1 MKTLLVFALSF
12 LVVGNLAA
20 SSRVIKDNRLNDRG
34 RTPSLGRGYSV
45 TTNTLQSLCYKN
57 VDVTIPSYDL
67 QYTFKDIEEG
77 WQSSYSYD
85 VSAKASY
92 SYWFLSANV
101 SSHSSGSGENQ
112 KFYHYIYAKIDLE
125 SYYNS
130 LNEAT
135 SEMSDSAIQLLKEK
149 DVVGFFDACGPYY
162 VRSIGRHSSFLA
174 LLRYETESNKRDL
187 TYEASLKAQLRG
199 FGSSGSV
206 EVDAKY
212 SNSSEHQ
219 KKQLN
224 ITVWAQGLG
233 KDKLASLLPTDI
245 ESFKKTVQDSILTMQ
260 DANTGIITSMEIV
273 PWIENTDFQ
282 QYLKLEKEQ
291 ERLKYKEK
299 KTLMANSEIIAEIDR
314 IDRGQMDNYYKMR
327 NCQNAMLDQFPTK
340 EQDPE
345 RGYDYSKTFIKDLA
359 EPGNEKKE
367 KTLAELKEIVSD
379 DAQKGILDT
388 NDAFIEKA
396 TQCVDLI
403 HENGIE
409 RTHYR
414 QHPACLEVKKEVVLP
429 YLVLDHFC
437 MPEFSRMTK

>member
-1 MKTLLVFALSF
+1 MKTLLVFALSC

-67 QYTFKDIEEG
+67 QYTFQDIEEG
-77 WQSSYSYD
+77 WQSKYSYD

-101 SSHSSGSGENQ
+101 SAHSTGSGEN
-112 KFYHYIYAKIDLE
+112 KRFYHYIYAKIDLE

-135 SEMSDSAIQLLKEK
+135 SEMSDSAIKLLKEK

-174 LLRYETESNKRDL
+174 LLRYETESSKRDA

-219 KKQLN
+219 KKKLN

-314 IDRGQMDNYYKMR
+314 IDRGQMDNYYQMR
-327 NCQNAMLDQFPTK
+327 NCQNAMLDQFPKNT
-340 EQDPE
+340 EEPE
-345 RGYDYSKTFIKDLA
+345 MGYDYSKTYIKDLV
-359 EPGNEKKE
+359 EPGNQNKE
-367 KTLAELKEIVSD
+367 KTLAQLEEIVSD
-379 DAQKGILDT
+379 AAQKAILDK
-388 NDAFIEKA
+388 NGAFIDKA
-396 TQCVDLI
+396 TQCVDMI
-403 HENGIE
+403 HESGIQ
-409 RTHYR
+409 RVHYR
-414 QHPACLEVKKEVVLP
+414 EHQPCNDVKKETVKP
-429 YLVLDHFC
+429 HLVLDHFC
-437 MPEFSRMTK
+437 MPEFSRIAE